1 MIHLQRK
8 KKGAFIPNIYTTLVL
23 VRKSMN
29 ITTTTY
35 TSYYMIQK
43 QPQLLPCSIVLT
55 TSPSTTM
62 SPKKIKQKEAGTI
75 TLSPTT
81 NFPE

>member
-1 MIHLQRK
+1 MIR
-8 KKGAFIPNIYTTLVL
+8 
-23 VRKSMN
+23 
-29 ITTTTY
+29 
-35 TSYYMIQK
+35 K
-43 QPQLLPCSIVLT
+43 QPQLLPYSIVLT